1 MSEDSTNASMS
12 SPRPAAQPTQ
22 GPDAPQSSALPMFG
36 LEGAPAAGASW
47 ERSLLERLALETLA
61 EQRRRRRWSIFF
73 RFAFIGLAVITLFGV
88 FKPFDDFGTSHG
100 GRHTALVDLRGT
112 IESDGLASADNINLA
127 LQTAFED
134 TNTVGV
140 ILRVNSPGGSPVQAG
155 AIYDE
160 ILRLRS
166 KYPDI
171 AVYSVVEEICAS
183 GGYYVAAATD
193 RIFVDKASIVG
204 SIGVLMDGFGFVGT
218 LDRFGVERRLMTA
231 GENKGILDPFL
242 PVSERQRV
250 HVQKMLDEIHHHF
263 IAAVKQGRGDRLKDR
278 PELFS
283 GLFWTGQRSIELGLA
298 DGLGTVDSVARDV
311 IKEENVVDFSP
322 RENVAERLVKRFGAS
337 AGKAIGFGALLD
349 QPRLR

>member
-1 MSEDSTNASMS
+1 MSEDSTNVSMS
-12 SPRPAAQPTQ
+12 SPRPAAQPTP
-22 GPDAPQSSALPMFG
+22 GPDSPKSSALPAFG
-36 LEGAPAAGASW
+36 TEGAPASGTSW

-73 RFAFIGLAVITLFGV
+73 RFAFIGLAVTTLFGL

-134 TNTVGV
+134 TNTAGV

-160 ILRLRS
+160 IRRLRS

-242 PVSERQRV
+242 PVSDRQRV
-250 HVQKMLDEIHHHF
+250 HVQKMLDEIHHQF

-298 DGLGTVDSVARDV
+298 DELGTVDSVARDV